1 MIFGDGGDDLL
12 NGRDG
17 DDTLYGGAGEDILY
31 GSAGEDALYGGASH
45 DRLYGGAGEDHLY
58 GGVGEDH
65 LYGDASHDRLYG
77 DAGRDHLTGG
87 DGDDTLHGN
96 ISGWLPDILYGG
108 AGADIFVKTP
118 EGRADIRDFEDGTD
132 SIQLEGGLS
141 FADLTIYIYG
151 FTDTLIEVT
160 ASGEELAFLVGFVL
174 RLLMLLILLP
184 SQ

>member
-17 DDTLYGGAGEDILY
+17 DDTL
-31 GSAGEDALYGGASH
+31 
-45 DRLYGGAGEDHLY
+45 
-58 GGVGEDH
+58 
-65 LYGDASHDRLYG
+65 
-77 DAGRDHLTGG
+77 
-87 DGDDTLHGN
+87 HGN
-96 ISGWLPDILYGG
+96 ISGWLPDILYG
-108 AGADIFVKTP
+108 
-118 EGRADIRDFEDGTD
+118 GTD

-184 SQ
+184 PQ